1 VLQFFLKLDQGF
13 GALCAGLGLFQLS
26 FELGDALVLGIYD
39 DGFATA
45 FPRGKRFELATRAGI
60 FPIRQTR

>member
-1 VLQFFLKLDQGF
+1 VYTADE
-13 GALCAGLGLFQLS
+13 GLFELS

-45 FPRGKRFELATRAGI
+45 LPRGKRFELATRG
-60 FPIRQTR
+60 